1 MWTLYCNSK
10 TKNLIFDIENVNEI
24 RKLFMGYI
32 YVQSLQVIKVLPNL
46 RIQIVQQNLPYAIE
60 RLQCFFVESFCT
72 AILAVFDLSRSL
84 GDNPLETYETFFF
97 KKNSKRAGRVKQNF
111 LEKTTQFRLKLLQK
125 CNLKAV
131 QKGCREKKI
140 RATWFLH
147 KNVGVRR
154 S

>member
-1 MWTLYCNSK
+1 
-10 TKNLIFDIENVNEI
+10 
-24 RKLFMGYI
+24 MGYI

-46 RIQIVQQNLPYAIE
+46 RIQIVQQNLPCAIE

-84 GDNPLETYETFFF
+84 GDNPLETYETFFL
-97 KKNSKRAGRVKQNF
+97 KKNSKRASRVKQTF

-154 S
+154 F